1 MMRLICFFIIVLFRN
16 CLPITGFSILE
27 DEIVINHLESGA
39 VESDILNFNSEY
51 DDSDIDRLKDLS
63 ISSKFFLSFKNDQK
77 TTISCLG
84 LNADFSKGRYLRIVD
99 IAVVS
104 SWIRNFTFGHPY
116 IKDGCLTYLV
126 TYKNDADINQL
137 LIDGNKIFEYQPYVF
152 ALKTGYE
159 NETQLFEAQIY
170 SKRLVPI
177 STWNKIN
184 QTFTYKNGNAL
195 ERRSNLTGA
204 IIRLPIPFYNY
215 ISLMT
220 ELLPIY
226 KDKFNFT
233 MENETWSKY
242 SAVIQGLVEDK
253 LDFGMITCFI
263 QRKKWYF
270 VSKTVLTNCEK
281 KKFLVIKKTFTE
293 SQPCALTF
301 QNFQV
306 Y

>member
-1 MMRLICFFIIVLFRN
+1 MLSLIWFYIIVLFRN
-16 CLPITGFSILE
+16 CSSVTGFSILQN
-27 DEIVINHLESGA
+27 EIAINHLEPVA
-39 VESDILNFNSEY
+39 VESDILHFDSEY
-51 DDSDIDRLKDLS
+51 DDNDFDRLKDLS
-63 ISSKFFLSFKNDQK
+63 ISSKFFLSFENDQK
-77 TTISCLG
+77 INVSCLG
-84 LNADFSKGRYLRIVD
+84 PNADFSKGRYLRIFD
-99 IAVVS
+99 IAVVLS
-104 SWIRNFTFGHPY
+104 QIRNFSFGHPY
-116 IKDGCLTYLV
+116 VKDSCLTYLV
-126 TYKNDADINQL
+126 TYENNTDVNQL
-137 LIDGNKIFEYQPYVF
+137 IINGNKIFEYQPYVF
-152 ALKTGYE
+152 ALKIANE
-159 NETQLFEAQIY
+159 NETKLFEAQIY
-170 SKRLVPI
+170 SKRLVLI

-184 QTFTYKNGNAL
+184 QTLTYKNGNAL

-253 LDFGMITCFI
+253 LDFGMNTCFI

-281 KKFLVIKKTFTE
+281 KCSKGQFI
-293 SQPCALTF
+293 
-301 QNFQV
+301 
-306 Y
+306 